1 MASRTWEIAADIM
14 QARGRTLLLSSFPHV
29 ESQVPETHFRTSR
42 YFYLFPGS
50 VEDRVGGLFQR
61 AAELSPCVTG
71 PLQGLIHTPA
81 SPHGA
86 HSQIFA
92 MAGFKKILSIM
103 LSSVSLLPK
112 FVSYSLE
119 ASNFFRLESKP
130 SAPYVKALGQ
140 TQCLH
145 SKCKI
150 SCGWFSPPCKN
161 S

>member
-42 YFYLFPGS
+42 YFCIFPGP

-81 SPHGA
+81 PPHGA

-130 SAPYVKALGQ
+130 SAPYVKASGQ

-150 SCGWFSPPCKN
+150 SCGWFSPQCKN

>member
-1 MASRTWEIAADIM
+1 M
-14 QARGRTLLLSSFPHV
+14 QARGRTLLLSNFPRV

-42 YFYLFPGS
+42 HFLSSQVPWRTGWVVFSKGLQSCLPVSQDHCKGSSKHHLLPTEPTARYFPW
-50 VEDRVGGLFQR
+50 QR
-61 AAELSPCVTG
+61 L
-71 PLQGLIHTPA
+71 
-81 SPHGA
+81 
-86 HSQIFA
+86 
-92 MAGFKKILSIM
+92 KKILSIM

-130 SAPYVKALGQ
+130 SVPYVNALGQ

-145 SKCKI
+145 PKCKI
-150 SCGWFSPPCKN
+150 SCGWFSSRCKN